1 MAGNGSKKEKRKQR
15 KAQKQAA
22 KSSKSG
28 NSAEEFY
35 SNMNDTL
42 NDVPAMGNAMDG
54 IQRNLIHYRTVPV
67 WIQCLT
73 SLPSVQ
79 GKTLAWIQLLLTDE
93 QKTAQLK
100 LYALGSRVALT
111 DDDSDVVE
119 RSRKLF
125 KDAAPSFM
133 NDFDLWI
140 FSRSQVRK
148 GYNGALDF
156 ALLGFSAYD
165 PLESLDQFPMDP
177 SSGIRC
183 AEIFMLFAI
192 DDDVQGDL
200 SSREAIL
207 GFFNS
212 LNCED
217 GIRKIQAFA
226 VTAGSV
232 VATREKLREIRG
244 SHLTA

>member
-140 FSRSQVRK
+140 FSRSQVGFLKCAR
-148 GYNGALDF
+148 GIMARLILLFLDF
-156 ALLGFSAYD
+156 QHMILWKALT
-165 PLESLDQFPMDP
+165 
-177 SSGIRC
+177 
-183 AEIFMLFAI
+183 
-192 DDDVQGDL
+192 
-200 SSREAIL
+200 
-207 GFFNS
+207 NS
-212 LNCED
+212 LWTRHLE
-217 GIRKIQAFA
+217 FA
-226 VTAGSV
+226 VLRFSCCLLSMTMSKVTFPAVRRYWGFLIVSIARMASV
-232 VATREKLREIRG
+232 RYRHSL
-244 SHLTA
+244 